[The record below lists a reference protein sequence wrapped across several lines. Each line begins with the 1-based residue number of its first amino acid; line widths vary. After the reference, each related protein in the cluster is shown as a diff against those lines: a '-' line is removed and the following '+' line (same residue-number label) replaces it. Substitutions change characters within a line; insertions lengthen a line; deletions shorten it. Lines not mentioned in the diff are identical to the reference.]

1 MTKKIIRIKNK
12 TFILLTTQCKT
23 KNKQGSKT
31 KLSNLYKRPNILK
44 HISLHLFFFLTH
56 SLSSLFINVNI
67 TQHEPCMYG
76 ILPTELEEL
85 IFKCM
90 VHIICFI
97 FNFSFP
103 FFLFLFFNVSLLFFL
118 SYFPVS
124 FFFIVTI
131 TNGDQTLTHG
141 GKSKRFQDATSSL

>member
-97 FNFSFP
+97 FNFSF
-103 FFLFLFFNVSLLFFL
+103 LFF
-118 SYFPVS
+118 YFCFSMYPYS
-124 FFFIVTI
+124 FFSLIF
-131 TNGDQTLTHG
+131 QFYLHS
-141 GKSKRFQDATSSL
+141 SKNYPQKLIEIYNQYLF